1 MRPHLPKKVMK
12 KIAMMHYKYTKENQI
27 VGMGE
32 IKERSKKAK
41 VELMMMES
49 IMYTFLLGKAI
60 LNVAG

>member
-1 MRPHLPKKVMK
+1 LKKK
-12 KIAMMHYKYTKENQI
+12 KIAMIYNKYIKENQI

-41 VELMMMES
+41 VELMMIES